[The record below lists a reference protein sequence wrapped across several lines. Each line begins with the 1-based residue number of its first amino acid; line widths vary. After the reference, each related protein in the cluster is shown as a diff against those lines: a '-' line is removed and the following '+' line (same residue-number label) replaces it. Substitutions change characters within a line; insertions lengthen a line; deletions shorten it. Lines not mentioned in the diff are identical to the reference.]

1 MNDYFT
7 REKNAMALYDATT
20 KAGQANAQNGGNPL
34 AAKMT
39 AMAGGGML
47 PLAPIM
53 PAGPGTKP
61 WSGES
66 SKLMSGDFMP
76 FGGLGMQ
83 PQSAGGDPPAPRP
96 QRPVSRGS
104 GQPQMMGGMP
114 FGGFRAK
121 GGPVRPGTAY
131 VVGEEGQE
139 LFVPQVPG
147 QIVPNPGMRLA
158 RDFGAQLNA
167 EAGMARV
174 REKRAQLP
182 GGTAFVGPVAP
193 KVTGPKALDAAFQP
207 EAKAST
213 GSAAPMTPSSRASV
227 SGPRPLEA
235 AFTPSAADNGSRIPQ
250 SPMNRGYAPGSL
262 AGRPVRQIGRSAN
275 DPERIAERMRRQGDP
290 RAIMQLGQMKMGQA
304 FSREMNDVNFNQS
317 MQMRG
322 LYQAF
327 MAERDAQQQGQQLEG
342 EQRQNAR
349 RDAEWQRG
357 REAELADRA
366 GQSIDSAFTM
376 TSPNGQF
383 FVPMVKD
390 KGGNARPMGGAF
402 PMPKP
407 PEQIQGMQ
415 QDAEKRGYDL
425 IQMPSGE
432 WKLNKRDGQASGGW
446 ETTTTDAEGNTTRSV
461 RKPIGG
467 AGAAAGSRTSGLSIF

>member
-1 MNDYFT
+1 MNPLMNDYFT

-53 PAGPGTKP
+53 PAGPGTQP

-66 SKLMSGDFMP
+66 SKLMSGDF
-76 FGGLGMQ
+76 
-83 PQSAGGDPPAPRP
+83 
-96 QRPVSRGS
+96 
-104 GQPQMMGGMP
+104 MP

-131 VVGEEGQE
+131 VVGENGPE
-139 LFVPQVPG
+139 LMVPQVPG

-193 KVTGPKALDAAFQP
+193 KVTGPKALEAAFQP
-207 EAKAST
+207 AAQAAT
-213 GSAAPMTPSSRASV
+213 GSAATAPPQSRATGGSY
-227 SGPRPLEA
+227 RPLEA

-304 FSREMNDVNFNQS
+304 FSREM
-317 MQMRG
+317 RG
-322 LYQAF
+322 LDQAF
-327 MAERDAQQQGQQLEG
+327 MTERDAQQQSQQLEG
-342 EQRQNAR
+342 EQRQNER

-357 REAELADRA
+357 RDAELADRA

-376 TSPNGQF
+376 TSPDGQF

-407 PEQIQGMQ
+407 GASPEQIQAMQ

-432 WKLNKRDGQASGGW
+432 WKLNKREGQASGGW
-446 ETTTTDAEGNTTRSV
+446 ETTTTDAEGNVSTSRRV
-461 RKPIGG
+461 PFDPKAKP
-467 AGAAAGSRTSGLSIF
+467 AAAPAMDAKQRMNLMRQKAGLPPLP